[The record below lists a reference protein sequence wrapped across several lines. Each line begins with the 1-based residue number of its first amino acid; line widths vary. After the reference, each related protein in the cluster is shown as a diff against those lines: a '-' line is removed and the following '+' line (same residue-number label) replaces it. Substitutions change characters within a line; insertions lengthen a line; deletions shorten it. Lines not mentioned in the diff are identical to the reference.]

1 MIKNLLVNA
10 GDARDVGLIPG
21 SGRSP
26 GGGHGNLLQY
36 SRLGNAMVCGAWW
49 TTVHGSQKSW
59 MQLSTQDLKEEYLL
73 ILGRPS
79 NWVLKAY
86 LETLQMGDAHDLENL
101 WQTAPLS

>member
-1 MIKNLLVNA
+1 MVKNLPVKA

-36 SRLGNAMVCGAWW
+36 SRLGNAMVWGAWW

-59 MQLSTQDLKEEYLL
+59 MQLSTQDLKERYLL

-79 NWVLKAY
+79 SRVLKAY

-101 WQTAPLS
+101 